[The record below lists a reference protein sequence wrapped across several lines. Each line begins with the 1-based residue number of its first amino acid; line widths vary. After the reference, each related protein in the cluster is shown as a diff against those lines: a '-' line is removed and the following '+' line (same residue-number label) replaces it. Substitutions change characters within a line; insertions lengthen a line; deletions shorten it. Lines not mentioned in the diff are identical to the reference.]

1 MPRLRS
7 INRFLSWSV
16 GLLAVYILVAPLSP
30 IITSSVSS
38 WLDSTNGYRYQSVL
52 AVSQQ
57 QKVKTLPT
65 PPVGENVLVIPKIG
79 VSTPILE
86 GNSAAILNQGI
97 WRRPRSGTPETGGNT
112 VLTGHRYLYT
122 DGPNTFYFLDRL
134 GVGDRFLIFWQGQ
147 EYDYEVEDVRV
158 VPPERVEIERNT
170 KEDIVTLYTC
180 TPLWTS
186 KNRLVVRA
194 HPIQLR
200 VAK

>member
-16 GLLAVYILVAPLSP
+16 GLLALYILLAPLLP
-30 IITSSVSS
+30 ILTTWVSS
-38 WLDSTNGYRYQSVL
+38 QLDHTNGYRYQSAL
-52 AVSQQ
+52 ASSQQ
-57 QKVKTLPT
+57 QEVRTLP
-65 PPVGENVLVIPKIG
+65 PPPGGENVLVIPKIG
-79 VSTPILE
+79 VNATILE
-86 GNSAAILNQGI
+86 GSSAVVLNKGI
-97 WRRPRSGTPETGGNT
+97 WRRPRSGTPEKGGNT

-134 GVGDRFLIFWQGQ
+134 VVGDRFLIFWQGQ

-194 HPIQLR
+194 KRVLLP